1 LKSDEG
7 ARATQWRKLLVA
19 VLAIA
24 AFPAGCLSGAC
35 GAYRRPAAVTGAEQD
50 LAASAPLPYSVS
62 VVPWDAATGQRLR
75 RDPETYAKSL
85 TDLLTRSQAFRTIR
99 LERAPSPDT
108 DLTAASTGIYC
119 NSAVIPLFTIVSLGV
134 VPTIFED
141 EECQAMVLRS
151 ARGSA
156 RTSQPIEARY
166 KGRVVMGWLA
176 VPLGV
181 LPGWSYGSA
190 RDDRRY
196 AQRFRI
202 EILRNLAQIEQ
213 IVAQ

>member
-1 LKSDEG
+1 
-7 ARATQWRKLLVA
+7 
-19 VLAIA
+19 
-24 AFPAGCLSGAC
+24 
-35 GAYRRPAAVTGAEQD
+35 
-50 LAASAPLPYSVS
+50 
-62 VVPWDAATGQRLR
+62 
-75 RDPETYAKSL
+75 
-85 TDLLTRSQAFRTIR
+85 
-99 LERAPSPDT
+99 
-108 DLTAASTGIYC
+108 
-119 NSAVIPLFTIVSLGV
+119 LGV

-156 RTSQPIEARY
+156 RASPPIEARY

-190 RDDRRY
+190 RYDRRY

-202 EILRNLAQIEQ
+202 EILRNRAQIEQ
-213 IVAQ
+213 IVAH